1 MLLEDRKSQ
10 LFPTLTPRQLE
21 FAVRFASGPARRF
34 EAGEK
39 VFDVGDR
46 NAGVWLVAEGGIIA
60 TRRDGLGRE
69 LLFATCGPG
78 QFSGEVSE
86 LGGQASLAAAC
97 AAPEGCVAYPFDAPH
112 LRALLIG
119 SADIGEL
126 MMRAFILRRVALLE
140 SGSVGSVILG
150 EAGSSDT
157 VRLRGL
163 LSRNGY
169 PHSFI
174 DADGPG
180 GKGLVG
186 RLGVQADDLPILICP
201 NGTLLR
207 RPSDAGAGV
216 GLGIVPDLQPRSEY
230 DVIVVGAGPAG
241 LATAVYAASEGLSVL
256 ILDSQSFGGQAGASS
271 RIENYLGFPTGISG
285 QALTARAF
293 IQAEKFGA
301 QFAVPVSVV
310 ELDCSRPPMHRVELD
325 NGISVYGR
333 TVVIASGA
341 RYRRPE
347 IENLDRFEGTSVS
360 YWATPIE
367 ANLCEGRDI
376 VLVGAG
382 NSAGQAAVFLARYA
396 RRVHLV
402 VRSSGLDASM
412 SRYLIDRIAATPN
425 IELRVHTAVMGLSGT
440 ADGTLESVKMTCR
453 KSGDTWKVDAQ
464 HMFLFIGADPN
475 TQWLDRRIALD
486 NKGFV
491 TTGVASQL
499 PLETSSPGVFAIGDV
514 RSGSVK
520 RLAAGVGEGAAA
532 VAQIHSYLT
541 TLNA

>member
-1 MLLEDRKSQ
+1 
-10 LFPTLTPRQLE
+10 
-21 FAVRFASGPARRF
+21 
-34 EAGEK
+34 
-39 VFDVGDR
+39 
-46 NAGVWLVAEGGIIA
+46 
-60 TRRDGLGRE
+60 
-69 LLFATCGPG
+69 
-78 QFSGEVSE
+78 
-86 LGGQASLAAAC
+86 
-97 AAPEGCVAYPFDAPH
+97 
-112 LRALLIG
+112 
-119 SADIGEL
+119 
-126 MMRAFILRRVALLE
+126 
-140 SGSVGSVILG
+140 VGSVILG

-157 VRLRGL
+157 VHLRDL
-163 LSRNGY
+163 LFRNGY

-174 DADGPG
+174 DADGPE

-491 TTGVASQL
+491 TTGLASQL

-541 TLNA
+541 TLAQTDSAVGGKSRGTPSSAAGSSGKQSP